1 MFTRGE
7 FTVGNVTYGAIMS
20 YTKTRIEAILVT
32 SGTVVSAY
40 LVNEEGSY
48 SYNNVHAKELVQ
60 LVQNGVKACTSKN
73 CSPVPFEL
81 GAMNQHEFIK
91 AKVEYTMQ
99 MYRGEVVGAYIQSA
113 DKRVEMEYIS
123 DFKFPDNIPYIKLT
137 EVKKNINL
145 AESDLDAIQTR
156 SVEEIALEKEDT
168 SWLKN
173 KQYFI
178 VNDDETAE
186 KLFTFFDNYNGP
198 IAYDTET
205 TGLKINCFGQINS
218 KYQHDLEKYNEEHSD
233 NPIRADKLVGI
244 IFCVQ
249 ENTSYYF
256 PCFNR
261 KFKNLYD
268 DLNSPIRNRIINNTK
283 AAYTIGAMRN
293 VDNSVADYW
302 RKTPAD
308 EITPDCI
315 LMERV
320 RHILETKHIVCHNG
334 SFEFKVGLQ
343 YWIDTN
349 LKDDTMIIHQVAY
362 KFRNGGGKAEPSNLK
377 YLAKKELGVDQW
389 ELHDFFPNW
398 KPDKEGL
405 VRRKPG
411 AKNLG
416 TQIDFSYMDY
426 PGTRVYAPTDGDVTL
441 CLFHKFKSDLLKNH
455 KEMEYIY
462 NVEVIVACAIGY
474 MEFFGHRIDESKI
487 LSARAETLANKSL
500 IESEIRQMIDYSSEK
515 EIEAYNKIKEFR
527 ENKNSN
533 LTDDEHNQ
541 KLIDLVGEL
550 DNAIAENVEKQINLG
565 SSAQVCDLFYNKL
578 NIPCSEEKQSVA
590 KKVVKGLMKEKD
602 DEGKPKYPVVHLYS
616 KYKNEETLLSKFFD
630 NLIYFT
636 YPGGF
641 IFSSFG
647 QIATN
652 TGRMACIDE
661 DTKIK
666 VVGGDKKIK
675 DMQVGDLV
683 YCYDENGNIKI
694 RKVLNVIDK
703 GYKECIKLNWR
714 SQGTHK
720 EGHLIC
726 TPDHKILTKDNGWV
740 EAQHTVG
747 KRVFHL
753 RRSNDKR
760 PRLYGANGFCEQEQL
775 VIKKEYFGEVG
786 YNTVIHHVD
795 ENTTNNELSN
805 LEIKSRSRHSSEH
818 SSKLARLG
826 RIKYDHLSNYKPTPL
841 KGDKHPKYISITAEE
856 LRAKFLAAN
865 CIIKN
870 LDMDFTTFKK
880 KCAEVGYNYKDD
892 VARLYPNKRDID
904 INEVLDVYIK
914 NRYSV
919 NATAKELKIS
929 RWKVNNILST
939 VMCSSNELS
948 MHGIDDN
955 TFIDS
960 FMKNEGNVTH
970 IANELGIHRSIVM
983 NSIKRLDLCYNH
995 NVESFESI
1003 GTRHVY
1009 DLEVDEYHNFIA
1021 NEICV
1026 HNCSKPNCQQYPKVI
1041 TKIIIPRDGYVMMD
1055 ADYSQ
1060 IEYRVLT
1067 AMAGNDWLA
1076 ELFSDPDSDYH
1087 TLMASLMYG
1096 VDYSAVTSAM
1106 RSAAKSFNFGIPYG
1120 MGLGSLAILLT
1131 GKNTA
1136 QTRDEAAEKME
1147 DYFANQPR
1155 TRKFFEN
1162 VKEMAQVNGYT
1173 KTLFNRYRY
1182 YSFTD
1187 KDGNVNNAKKAAALR
1202 QAGNAVIQ
1210 GCLDGDTR
1218 IQTKEFG
1225 IMKIKDLA
1233 GYSGEV
1239 WDGEKWSHGDILYSG
1254 KKQKCII
1261 TFNNGQKFI
1270 CSPIHKFL
1278 VRSHRGTE
1286 RFVDCKDLLTKENSK
1301 NPHRIV
1307 INKGYEPSDF
1317 KYSSEWAYRY
1327 KSTAN
1332 NANNVFLEDIGDSFG
1347 IGVVLGRLASDGSVL
1362 NREVGASNILQY
1374 VAEHEKCIIPELSKY
1389 MGKLNC
1395 KYNLDIARANRNETM
1410 SRLAVYSKSLTNEV
1424 SDLDIKHSVNDN
1436 IFMDTELLR
1445 GFLRGFFDGDGGISG
1460 KTIALTFGTQFDF
1473 EDMCRDLQKALL
1485 FFGIRSRYYKYD
1497 YRYKLTIKTNDN
1509 QKFLDL
1515 IGFMNNDKQ
1524 DAGRQLECVKDEH
1537 VFGPCLIPESVEITD
1552 EYIDMY
1558 DVCNTDDGY
1567 YVADGIITHN
1577 TAADIFKIG
1586 VARNFSFIRRNGLL
1600 GKLLIINMIHDEQ
1613 LMEVDVQHLNM
1624 QRIVAEVGN
1633 NMQFKVDGFPPL
1645 YIGAGIGKAWGYAK
1659 GKMAEIHPVLLQQF
1673 TEEAKN
1679 IPIWRTP
1686 EEIEKEPVVDVHKV
1700 LDYFDHRVYE
1710 FRRKKVADYLSNPEN
1725 WHKQIFPAISG
1736 LINLQFNYGRGDD
1749 AKAYTGPNGE
1759 KYTDQEFLELNIGD
1773 FLKENHIDADPSWF
1787 KATDNKAQDEE
1798 EDKEYSDGGD
1808 EDDIMDMVEGDEDI
1822 KAFKL
1827 VDESDKTFGSSI
1839 HDMINVFGACILMQQ
1854 KICGINTK
1862 NMYYKKKDALID
1874 YLMNYIC
1881 DENDLGALQIVFL
1894 TDSNVLNYT
1903 GIYVKNLDN
1912 DELEKAYKSAN
1923 SRSSDFTQGDVKN
1936 RSQAK

>member
-218 KYQHDLEKYNEEHSD
+218 KYQHDLEKYNAEHSD

-268 DLNSPIRNRIINNTK
+268 DLKSPIRNRIINNTK

-550 DNAIAENVEKQINLG
+550 DKAIAENVEKQINLG

-652 TGRMACIDE
+652 TGRMAC
-661 DTKIK
+661 
-666 VVGGDKKIK
+666 
-675 DMQVGDLV
+675 
-683 YCYDENGNIKI
+683 
-694 RKVLNVIDK
+694 
-703 GYKECIKLNWR
+703 
-714 SQGTHK
+714 
-720 EGHLIC
+720 
-726 TPDHKILTKDNGWV
+726 
-740 EAQHTVG
+740 
-747 KRVFHL
+747 
-753 RRSNDKR
+753 
-760 PRLYGANGFCEQEQL
+760 
-775 VIKKEYFGEVG
+775 
-786 YNTVIHHVD
+786 
-795 ENTTNNELSN
+795 
-805 LEIKSRSRHSSEH
+805 
-818 SSKLARLG
+818 
-826 RIKYDHLSNYKPTPL
+826 
-841 KGDKHPKYISITAEE
+841 
-856 LRAKFLAAN
+856 
-865 CIIKN
+865 
-870 LDMDFTTFKK
+870 
-880 KCAEVGYNYKDD
+880 
-892 VARLYPNKRDID
+892 
-904 INEVLDVYIK
+904 
-914 NRYSV
+914 
-919 NATAKELKIS
+919 
-929 RWKVNNILST
+929 
-939 VMCSSNELS
+939 
-948 MHGIDDN
+948 
-955 TFIDS
+955 
-960 FMKNEGNVTH
+960 
-970 IANELGIHRSIVM
+970 
-983 NSIKRLDLCYNH
+983 
-995 NVESFESI
+995 
-1003 GTRHVY
+1003 
-1009 DLEVDEYHNFIA
+1009 
-1021 NEICV
+1021 
-1026 HNCSKPNCQQYPKVI
+1026 SKPNCQQYPKVI

-1076 ELFSDPDSDYH
+1076 KLFSDPDSDYH

-1210 GCLDGDTR
+1210 G
-1218 IQTKEFG
+1218 
-1225 IMKIKDLA
+1225 
-1233 GYSGEV
+1233 
-1239 WDGEKWSHGDILYSG
+1239 
-1254 KKQKCII
+1254 
-1261 TFNNGQKFI
+1261 
-1270 CSPIHKFL
+1270 
-1278 VRSHRGTE
+1278 
-1286 RFVDCKDLLTKENSK
+1286 
-1301 NPHRIV
+1301 
-1307 INKGYEPSDF
+1307 
-1317 KYSSEWAYRY
+1317 
-1327 KSTAN
+1327 
-1332 NANNVFLEDIGDSFG
+1332 
-1347 IGVVLGRLASDGSVL
+1347 
-1362 NREVGASNILQY
+1362 
-1374 VAEHEKCIIPELSKY
+1374 
-1389 MGKLNC
+1389 
-1395 KYNLDIARANRNETM
+1395 
-1410 SRLAVYSKSLTNEV
+1410 
-1424 SDLDIKHSVNDN
+1424 
-1436 IFMDTELLR
+1436 
-1445 GFLRGFFDGDGGISG
+1445 
-1460 KTIALTFGTQFDF
+1460 
-1473 EDMCRDLQKALL
+1473 
-1485 FFGIRSRYYKYD
+1485 
-1497 YRYKLTIKTNDN
+1497 
-1509 QKFLDL
+1509 
-1515 IGFMNNDKQ
+1515 
-1524 DAGRQLECVKDEH
+1524 
-1537 VFGPCLIPESVEITD
+1537 
-1552 EYIDMY
+1552 
-1558 DVCNTDDGY
+1558 
-1567 YVADGIITHN
+1567 

-1686 EEIEKEPVVDVHKV
+1686 EEMEKEPVVDVHKV

-1725 WHKQIFPAISG
+1725 WHKPIFPAISG

-1749 AKAYTGPNGE
+1749 AKTYVGPNGE
-1759 KYTDQEFLELNIGD
+1759 KYTDQEFLELNIAD

-1808 EDDIMDMVEGDEDI
+1808 EDDIMDIVEGDEDI

-1881 DENDLGALQIVFL
+1881 DENDPGALQIVFL

>member
-48 SYNNVHAKELVQ
+48 SYNNVHAKELVK

-218 KYQHDLEKYNEEHSD
+218 KYQHDLEKYNAEHSD

-268 DLNSPIRNRIINNTK
+268 DLKSPIRNRIINNTK

-320 RHILETKHIVCHNG
+320 RHILETKHIVAHNG

-389 ELHDFFPNW
+389 ELKDFFPNW

-487 LSARAETLANKSL
+487 LNARAETLANKSL

-527 ENKNSN
+527 ENNNSN

-550 DNAIAENVEKQINLG
+550 DKAIAENVEKQINLG

-652 TGRMACIDE
+652 TGRMAC
-661 DTKIK
+661 
-666 VVGGDKKIK
+666 
-675 DMQVGDLV
+675 
-683 YCYDENGNIKI
+683 
-694 RKVLNVIDK
+694 
-703 GYKECIKLNWR
+703 
-714 SQGTHK
+714 
-720 EGHLIC
+720 
-726 TPDHKILTKDNGWV
+726 
-740 EAQHTVG
+740 
-747 KRVFHL
+747 
-753 RRSNDKR
+753 
-760 PRLYGANGFCEQEQL
+760 
-775 VIKKEYFGEVG
+775 
-786 YNTVIHHVD
+786 
-795 ENTTNNELSN
+795 
-805 LEIKSRSRHSSEH
+805 
-818 SSKLARLG
+818 
-826 RIKYDHLSNYKPTPL
+826 
-841 KGDKHPKYISITAEE
+841 
-856 LRAKFLAAN
+856 
-865 CIIKN
+865 
-870 LDMDFTTFKK
+870 
-880 KCAEVGYNYKDD
+880 
-892 VARLYPNKRDID
+892 
-904 INEVLDVYIK
+904 
-914 NRYSV
+914 
-919 NATAKELKIS
+919 
-929 RWKVNNILST
+929 
-939 VMCSSNELS
+939 
-948 MHGIDDN
+948 
-955 TFIDS
+955 
-960 FMKNEGNVTH
+960 
-970 IANELGIHRSIVM
+970 
-983 NSIKRLDLCYNH
+983 
-995 NVESFESI
+995 
-1003 GTRHVY
+1003 
-1009 DLEVDEYHNFIA
+1009 
-1021 NEICV
+1021 
-1026 HNCSKPNCQQYPKVI
+1026 SKPNCQQYPKLI
-1041 TKIIIPRDGYVMMD
+1041 TKIIIPRDGYAMLD

-1060 IEYRVLT
+1060 IEYRVIT

-1096 VDYSAVTSAM
+1096 VDYSAVTAQM
-1106 RSAAKSFNFGIPYG
+1106 RSAAKSFNFGLAYG

-1136 QTRDEAAEKME
+1136 QTRDEAAEKRE
-1147 DYFANQPR
+1147 DYFRPQPK

-1278 VRSHRGTE
+1278 PINGICDDESTYIM
-1286 RFVDCKDLLTKENSK
+1286 CKNLK
-1301 NPHRIV
+1301 NGDALRI
-1307 INKGYEPSDF
+1307 NM
-1317 KYSSEWAYRY
+1317 
-1327 KSTAN
+1327 T
-1332 NANNVFLEDIGDSFG
+1332 
-1347 IGVVLGRLASDGSVL
+1347 
-1362 NREVGASNILQY
+1362 
-1374 VAEHEKCIIPELSKY
+1374 
-1389 MGKLNC
+1389 
-1395 KYNLDIARANRNETM
+1395 
-1410 SRLAVYSKSLTNEV
+1410 
-1424 SDLDIKHSVNDN
+1424 
-1436 IFMDTELLR
+1436 TELKIDKFDDR
-1445 GFLRGFFDGDGGISG
+1445 ITYYTDEYKRTAHPMSAGFDDI
-1460 KTIALTFGTQFDF
+1460 IIVD
-1473 EDMCRDLQKALL
+1473 
-1485 FFGIRSRYYKYD
+1485 
-1497 YRYKLTIKTNDN
+1497 
-1509 QKFLDL
+1509 
-1515 IGFMNNDKQ
+1515 
-1524 DAGRQLECVKDEH
+1524 
-1537 VFGPCLIPESVEITD
+1537 SVEITD

-1558 DVCNTDDGY
+1558 DVCNTDGGY

-1633 NMQFKVDGFPPL
+1633 NMQFKIDGFPPL
-1645 YIGAGIGKAWGYAK
+1645 FIGAGIGKAWGYAK

-1686 EEIEKEPVVDVHKV
+1686 EEMEKEPVVDVHKV

-1725 WHKQIFPAISG
+1725 WHKPIFPAISG

-1759 KYTDQEFLELNIGD
+1759 KYTDQEFLELNIAD

-1881 DENDLGALQIVFL
+1881 DENDPGALQIVFL

>member
-7 FTVGNVTYGAIMS
+7 FTVDNVTYGAIMS
-20 YTKTRIEAILVT
+20 HTKARTEAILIT

-40 LVNEEGSY
+40 LVDDTGSY
-48 SYNNVHAKELVQ
+48 SYNNVRAKELVKLIQ
-60 LVQNGVKACTSKN
+60 SGVKACTSKN
-73 CSPVPFEL
+73 CVPMPFEL

-91 AKVEYTMQ
+91 SKVEYTIQ
-99 MYRGEVVGAYIQSA
+99 LYRGEVVGAFIQSS
-113 DKRVEMEYIS
+113 DKRIEMEYIS
-123 DFKFPDNIPYIKLT
+123 DVSMPTNIPYVKLT
-137 EVKKNINL
+137 EVKKNVDIADN
-145 AESDLDAIQTR
+145 DLDAIQTR
-156 SVEEIALEKEDT
+156 SVQEIALEKEDIT
-168 SWLKN
+168 WLQN
-173 KQYFI
+173 KKYFI

-186 KLFTFFDNYNGP
+186 QLFAFFDQYNGP

-244 IFCVQ
+244 IFCV
-249 ENTSYYF
+249 EEDTSYYF

-261 KFKNLYD
+261 KFKNLYQ
-268 DLNSPIRNRIINNTK
+268 DLDSPVRKRIIQNTK
-283 AAYTIGAMRN
+283 SRYTIGDLRDKN
-293 VDNSVADYW
+293 NSVAEYW
-302 RKTPAD
+302 RTTPDD

-320 RHILETKHIVCHNG
+320 RNILETKHIVAHNG
-334 SFEFKVGLQ
+334 SFEYKVGLQ

-426 PGTRVYAPTDGDVTL
+426 EGTRVYAPTDGDVTL
-441 CLFHKFKSDLLKNH
+441 GLFHKFKADLLANH

-487 LSARAETLANKSL
+487 LNARAETMANKSM
-500 IESEIRQMIDYSSEK
+500 IISEIRQMIDYANDSELSAYAEIKQFRDNKK
-515 EIEAYNKIKEFR
+515 ESGLSEEDF
-527 ENKNSN
+527 NS
-533 LTDDEHNQ
+533 
-541 KLIDLVGEL
+541 KLIELVGKL
-550 DNAIAENVEKQINLG
+550 DGAIESNVQKQINLG

-578 NIPCSEEKQSVA
+578 GIHFCGDKQSVA
-590 KKVVKGLMKEKD
+590 KKEVKALLKEKND
-602 DEGKPKYPVVHLYS
+602 DGTPKYPVVHLYS

-652 TGRMACIDE
+652 TGRM
-661 DTKIK
+661 
-666 VVGGDKKIK
+666 
-675 DMQVGDLV
+675 
-683 YCYDENGNIKI
+683 
-694 RKVLNVIDK
+694 
-703 GYKECIKLNWR
+703 
-714 SQGTHK
+714 S
-720 EGHLIC
+720 
-726 TPDHKILTKDNGWV
+726 
-740 EAQHTVG
+740 
-747 KRVFHL
+747 
-753 RRSNDKR
+753 
-760 PRLYGANGFCEQEQL
+760 
-775 VIKKEYFGEVG
+775 
-786 YNTVIHHVD
+786 
-795 ENTTNNELSN
+795 
-805 LEIKSRSRHSSEH
+805 
-818 SSKLARLG
+818 
-826 RIKYDHLSNYKPTPL
+826 
-841 KGDKHPKYISITAEE
+841 
-856 LRAKFLAAN
+856 
-865 CIIKN
+865 
-870 LDMDFTTFKK
+870 
-880 KCAEVGYNYKDD
+880 
-892 VARLYPNKRDID
+892 
-904 INEVLDVYIK
+904 
-914 NRYSV
+914 
-919 NATAKELKIS
+919 
-929 RWKVNNILST
+929 
-939 VMCSSNELS
+939 
-948 MHGIDDN
+948 
-955 TFIDS
+955 
-960 FMKNEGNVTH
+960 
-970 IANELGIHRSIVM
+970 
-983 NSIKRLDLCYNH
+983 
-995 NVESFESI
+995 
-1003 GTRHVY
+1003 
-1009 DLEVDEYHNFIA
+1009 
-1021 NEICV
+1021 
-1026 HNCSKPNCQQYPKVI
+1026 CSKPNCQQYPKVI

-1067 AMAGNDWLA
+1067 AMAGNEWLA
-1076 ELFSDPDSDYH
+1076 ELFSNPDSDYH
-1087 TLMASLMYG
+1087 TLMASLMYD
-1096 VDYSAVTSAM
+1096 VDYSAVTSSM

-1147 DYFANQPR
+1147 DYFKNQPK
-1155 TRKFFEN
+1155 TRKFFDN

-1182 YSFTD
+1182 YTFTD

-1225 IMKIKDLA
+1225 IMKIKDLV

-1278 VRSHRGTE
+1278 PINGVCEDESTYIM
-1286 RFVDCKDLLTKENSK
+1286 CKNLK
-1301 NPHRIV
+1301 NGDALRI
-1307 INKGYEPSDF
+1307 NM
-1317 KYSSEWAYRY
+1317 A
-1327 KSTAN
+1327 
-1332 NANNVFLEDIGDSFG
+1332 
-1347 IGVVLGRLASDGSVL
+1347 
-1362 NREVGASNILQY
+1362 
-1374 VAEHEKCIIPELSKY
+1374 
-1389 MGKLNC
+1389 
-1395 KYNLDIARANRNETM
+1395 
-1410 SRLAVYSKSLTNEV
+1410 
-1424 SDLDIKHSVNDN
+1424 
-1436 IFMDTELLR
+1436 TELKIDKFYDR
-1445 GFLRGFFDGDGGISG
+1445 ITYYTDEYKRTAHPRSAGFDDI
-1460 KTIALTFGTQFDF
+1460 IIVD
-1473 EDMCRDLQKALL
+1473 
-1485 FFGIRSRYYKYD
+1485 
-1497 YRYKLTIKTNDN
+1497 
-1509 QKFLDL
+1509 
-1515 IGFMNNDKQ
+1515 
-1524 DAGRQLECVKDEH
+1524 
-1537 VFGPCLIPESVEITD
+1537 SVEITD

-1558 DVCNTDDGY
+1558 DVCNTDGGY

-1586 VARNFSFIRRNGLL
+1586 VARNFSFIRRNNLL
-1600 GKLLIINMIHDEQ
+1600 GKLLIINMVHDEQ

-1659 GKMAEIHPVLLQQF
+1659 GKMAEIHPNLLEEF
-1673 TEEAKN
+1673 TEEARN
-1679 IPIWRTP
+1679 IPIWRT
-1686 EEIEKEPVVDVHKV
+1686 EEEMKEKPYVDPQEV
-1700 LDYFDHRVYE
+1700 LGYFDKRVYE

-1725 WHKQIFPAISG
+1725 WHKAIYPAISG

-1749 AKAYTGPNGE
+1749 AKAYVGPNGE
-1759 KYTDQEFLELNIGD
+1759 KYDDQQFLELNIGD

-1787 KATDNKAQDEE
+1787 KAGDNKAEDEE
-1798 EDKEYSDGGD
+1798 EDKEYSEDEGD
-1808 EDDIMDMVEGDEDI
+1808 EDDIMDMVEGDDDI
-1822 KAFKL
+1822 RSFTL

-1839 HDMINVFGACILMQQ
+1839 HDMINVFGACILVQQ
-1854 KICGINTK
+1854 RICGISTK

-1874 YLMNYIC
+1874 YLMQYMC
-1881 DENDLGALQIVFL
+1881 DPEDPDGLQIVFL
-1894 TDSNVLNYT
+1894 NDANILNYT
-1903 GIYVKNLDN
+1903 GVYVKNLDN
-1912 DELEKAYKSAN
+1912 DKLEQAYRNAN
-1923 SRSSDFTQGDVKN
+1923 SSGSDFTQGDVKN